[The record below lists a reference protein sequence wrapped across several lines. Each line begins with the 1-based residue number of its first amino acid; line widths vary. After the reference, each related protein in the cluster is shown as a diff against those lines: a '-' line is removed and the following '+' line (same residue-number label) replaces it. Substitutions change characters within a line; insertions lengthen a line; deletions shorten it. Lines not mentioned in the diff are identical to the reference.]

1 MSRAIESTRLDSLL
15 VVGVFHALA
24 LPKMALV
31 WVVVVLIGNNLLQ
44 ALDVAIDAAL
54 HVVVG
59 LHTTCILECSP
70 WLTTFRLGEITVGI
84 GKRCHAGEGG
94 HAGQKSAVEMHVGSC
109 VWS

>member
-1 MSRAIESTRLDSLL
+1 MKHAIDLTGMDSLL
-15 VVGVFHALA
+15 VVGVFHAFA

-31 WVVVVLIGNNLLQ
+31 WVVVVLIRNDLLQ

-54 HVVVG
+54 HVVIG
-59 LHTTCILECSP
+59 LHTTCILERSP
-70 WLTTFRLGEITVGI
+70 RLTALWLGEVAVSI

-94 HAGQKSAVEMHVGSC
+94 HAGQKSAVEMHVGAS